1 MSLFDLVIIA
11 VLALFAG
18 IGALRGTMRELT
30 SLAVWLLAIL
40 GGWLFADA
48 VGTWFE
54 GIADHELRRLVAFL
68 SIVLSLL
75 ALLTLAVFVLR
86 IFLPRPS
93 PDLKGRIIG
102 AVLGSV
108 RGAFVVLVL
117 VLLAGLTSLPKR
129 SDWQDSMLVKVFRPA
144 AEQVLDWLP
153 APVARQFRYS

>member
-1 MSLFDLVIIA
+1 MSLFDLVTIA

-18 IGALRGTMRELT
+18 VGVLRGAMRELT
-30 SLAVWLLAIL
+30 SLMVWLLAIL
-40 GGWLFADA
+40 AGWLFADA

-54 GIADHELRRLVAFL
+54 GIADLELRRLVAFL
-68 SIVLSLL
+68 AIVLSLL
-75 ALLTLAVFVLR
+75 ALLTLAVFVLH

-93 PDLKGRIIG
+93 PDTKSRVVG
-102 AVLGSV
+102 AVLGGV

-129 SDWQDSMLVKVFRPA
+129 ADWQDSMLVRVFRPA